1 MSIAELVPSWR
12 RDNPDLMGRR
22 LEGESIRRRN
32 YRLRAERDDLEIEA
46 ILRGRGVD
54 DVGAFLKAS
63 LKDLPDPS
71 TLRDMDLASA
81 RLADAI
87 ERKERILVF
96 GDYDVDG
103 ACSSAIVTRFVRM
116 VGHDC
121 AAYIPDRAEDGYGP
135 SAAAFA
141 KCRPEDYDLVVFV
154 DCGTASRDILDPLEP
169 DVVVVDHH
177 KQQGELPFVHA
188 CVNPHRDDDESGLGM
203 MCAAGLAF
211 LLAVATRRTLRARGY
226 FADGGEPD
234 LRALLD
240 LAALATVSDVVP
252 LVGVS
257 RILVACGL
265 EVMKAG
271 PSTGV
276 AALMAVAGVEEP
288 SAGRIGFGLGP
299 RINAAGRV
307 GGGSMSEEGAL
318 GFELLVCSDAGRAG
332 EIAARLNALNGER
345 QSVEKTVL
353 EQAMDQA
360 EQQARDGARIVCVA
374 SQDWHQGV
382 IGIVA
387 GRLREKFGVP
397 AIVAAIVD
405 GKVKGSGRSV
415 PGFDLGSVIIEA
427 SKRGVIEGGGGHAMA
442 CGLSC
447 RLDGWDDFVAFA
459 NERAVWSE
467 QDIAVDCRK
476 DALDVFVEDIE
487 ALDRMEPVGQ
497 GNPAPVVAFEN
508 FKVSRVLPFG
518 KGHIRLLTERR
529 DLEVLFWRAEDE
541 GIADELKALE
551 GREVVV
557 LGVPGI
563 NEWQGRKKVSIN
575 ASDVIR

>member
-12 RDNPDLMGRR
+12 RDNPDLLGAH
-22 LEGESIRRRN
+22 LEGESLRERK
-32 YRLRAERDDLEIEA
+32 YRLRAEDDGLDVSA
-46 ILRGRGVD
+46 ILRGRGIED
-54 DVGAFLKAS
+54 TEAFLKAS

-71 TLRDMDLASA
+71 TLVDMDLASA

-103 ACSSAIVTRFVRM
+103 ACSSAIMTRFIRM
-116 VGHDC
+116 AGHDC
-121 AAYIPDRAEDGYGP
+121 TAYIPDRAEDGYGP
-135 SAAAFA
+135 SQSAFD
-141 KCRPEDYDLVVFV
+141 KCRPEDYDLVIFV
-154 DCGTASRDILDPLEP
+154 DCGTASREILDPLEP
-169 DVVVVDHH
+169 DVIVVDHH
-177 KQQGELPFVHA
+177 KQQGDLPFVHA
-188 CVNPHRDDDESGLGM
+188 CVNPHRDDDRSDLGM
-203 MCAAGLAF
+203 MCAAGLVF
-211 LLAVATRRTLRARGY
+211 LLAVATRRTLRAREFFKGTQ
-226 FADGGEPD
+226 PD
-234 LRALLD
+234 LRELLD

-265 EVMKAG
+265 QVMKAG

-318 GFELLVCSDAGRAG
+318 GYELLVCRDAGRAG
-332 EIAARLNALNGER
+332 EIAARLNALNAER

-353 EQAMDQA
+353 EQAMEQAAEQA
-360 EQQARDGARIVCVA
+360 EKGARIVCVA
-374 SQDWHQGV
+374 SENWHQGV

-397 AIVAAIVD
+397 AIVGAIVD

-427 SKRGVIEGGGGHAMA
+427 NKRGIIEGGGGHAMA

-447 RLDGWDDFVAFA
+447 KQSGWDEFVSFA
-459 NERAVWSE
+459 NDRAVWSE
-467 QDIAVDCRK
+467 QEVAVDCRK
-476 DALDVFVEDIE
+476 PALDVFIEDIE
-487 ALDRMEPVGQ
+487 ALEMMEPMGQ
-497 GNPAPVVAFEN
+497 GNPAPVVAFDR
-508 FKVSRVLPFG
+508 FRVKMVKSFG
-518 KGHIRLLTERR
+518 KGHVRLLTDRQDMEAI
-529 DLEVLFWRAEDE
+529 FWRAEDE
-541 GIADELKALE
+541 GLSDRLMGLQ

-563 NEWQGRKKVSIN
+563 NEWQGRRKVSIN
-575 ASDVIR
+575 ASDVIF

>member
-12 RDNPDLMGRR
+12 RDNPELNGAHIMGTSLRDR
-22 LEGESIRRRN
+22 K
-32 YRLRAERDDLEIEA
+32 YRLRAQEDGLDVSA
-46 ILRGRGVD
+46 ILRGRGIED
-54 DVGAFLKAS
+54 TEAFLKAS

-71 TLRDMDLASA
+71 TLVDMDLASA

-103 ACSSAIVTRFVRM
+103 ACSSAIMTRFIRM

-135 SAAAFA
+135 SKPAFE
-141 KCRPEDYDLVVFV
+141 KCRPEDYDLVIFV
-154 DCGTASRDILDPLEP
+154 DCGTASREILDPLEP
-169 DVVVVDHH
+169 DVIVVDHH
-177 KQQGELPFVHA
+177 KQQGDLPFVHA
-188 CVNPHRDDDESGLGM
+188 CVNPHRDDDESDLGM

-211 LLAVATRRTLRARGY
+211 LLAVATRRTLRARGF
-226 FADGGEPD
+226 FANGEPD

-265 EVMKAG
+265 EVMKAE

-318 GFELLVCSDAGRAG
+318 GFELLVCPDPGRAG
-332 EIAARLNALNGER
+332 EIAARLNALNAER

-360 EQQARDGARIVCVA
+360 AEQAAKGARIVCVA
-374 SQDWHQGV
+374 SEDWHQGV

-397 AIVAAIVD
+397 AIVGAIVD

-427 SKRGVIEGGGGHAMA
+427 NRRGILEGGGGHAMA

-447 RLDGWDDFVAFA
+447 KLDGWRDFVSFA
-459 NERAVWSE
+459 NDRAIWSE
-467 QDIAVDCRK
+467 QDVAVDCRK
-476 DALDVFVEDIE
+476 GALDVFIEDIE
-487 ALDRMEPVGQ
+487 ALERMEPMGQ
-497 GNPAPVVAFEN
+497 GNPAPVVAFDR
-508 FKVSRVLPFG
+508 FKVKMAKTFG
-518 KGHIRLLTERR
+518 KGHVRLLTDRSDMEAI
-529 DLEVLFWRAEDE
+529 FWRAEDE
-541 GIADELKALE
+541 GLVDGLMGLQ

-563 NEWQGRKKVSIN
+563 NEWQGRRKVSIN
-575 ASDVIR
+575 ASDVIF

>member
-12 RDNPDLMGRR
+12 KDNPDL
-22 LEGESIRRRN
+22 LGEKLSGKSLRERS
-32 YRLRAERDDLEIEA
+32 YRLRSEEDDMDVST
-46 ILRGRGVD
+46 ILRARGVD
-54 DVGAFLKAS
+54 DTEAFLKAS

-87 ERKERILVF
+87 ERKEKILVF

-121 AAYIPDRAEDGYGP
+121 QAYIPDRAEDGYGP
-135 SAAAFA
+135 SKPAFE
-141 KCRPEDYDLVVFV
+141 KCRPEDYDLVIFV
-154 DCGTASRDILDPLEP
+154 DCGTASREILDPLEP
-169 DVVVVDHH
+169 DVIVVDHH
-177 KQQGELPFVHA
+177 KQQGDLPFVHA

-226 FADGGEPD
+226 FDKGEPD

-265 EVMKAG
+265 EVMKVG
-271 PSTGV
+271 PSVGV
-276 AALMAVAGVEEP
+276 AALMSVAGVEEP

-307 GGGSMSEEGAL
+307 GGGSMSVEGAL
-318 GFELLVCSDAGRAG
+318 GFELLVCSDPGRAG

-360 EQQARDGARIVCVA
+360 AEQAAKGARIVCVA
-374 SQDWHQGV
+374 SEDWHQGV

-397 AIVAAIVD
+397 AIVGAIVD

-415 PGFDLGSVIIEA
+415 PGFDLGAVIIEA
-427 SKRGVIEGGGGHAMA
+427 NRRGVLEGGGGHAMA

-447 RLDGWDDFVAFA
+447 KLDGWEEFVSFA

-467 QDIAVDCRK
+467 QDIPVDCRK
-476 DALDVFVEDIE
+476 PALDVMVEDID
-487 ALDRMEPVGQ
+487 ALERMEPMGQ
-497 GNPAPVVAFEN
+497 GNPAPVVAFER
-508 FKVSRVLPFG
+508 FRVTMVKPFG
-518 KGHIRLLTERR
+518 KGHIRLLTDRR
-529 DLEVLFWRAEDE
+529 DMEALFWRAEDE
-541 GIADELKALE
+541 GIADRLLKLE
-551 GREVVV
+551 GKEVVV

-563 NEWQGRKKVSIN
+563 NEWQGRRKVSIN
-575 ASDVIR
+575 ASDIIL

>member
-12 RDNPDLMGRR
+12 RDNPELNGDH
-22 LEGESIRRRN
+22 LEGTSLRDRK
-32 YRLRAERDDLEIEA
+32 YRLRAKDDGLDVSA
-46 ILRGRGVD
+46 ILRGRGIED
-54 DVGAFLKAS
+54 TDSFLKAS

-71 TLRDMDLASA
+71 TLVDMDLASA

-103 ACSSAIVTRFVRM
+103 ACSSAIMTRFIRM

-135 SAAAFA
+135 SKPAFE
-141 KCRPEDYDLVVFV
+141 KCRPEDYDLVIFV

-169 DVVVVDHH
+169 DVIVVDHH
-177 KQQGELPFVHA
+177 KQQGDLPFVHA
-188 CVNPHRDDDESGLGM
+188 CVNPHRDDDESDLGM

-211 LLAVATRRTLRARGY
+211 LLAVATRRTLRARG
-226 FADGGEPD
+226 FFPNGEPD

-318 GFELLVCSDAGRAG
+318 GFELLVCPDPGRAG
-332 EIAARLNALNGER
+332 EIAARLNALNAER

-353 EQAMDQA
+353 EQAMEQAA
-360 EQQARDGARIVCVA
+360 EQAAKGARIVCVA
-374 SQDWHQGV
+374 SEDWHQGV

-397 AIVAAIVD
+397 AIVGAIVE

-427 SKRGVIEGGGGHAMA
+427 NRRGIIEGGGGHAMA

-447 RLDGWDDFVAFA
+447 KLDGWQEFVSFA
-459 NERAVWSE
+459 NDRAIWSE
-467 QDIAVDCRK
+467 QDVAVDCRK
-476 DALDVFVEDIE
+476 GALDVFIEDIE
-487 ALDRMEPVGQ
+487 ALERMEPMGQ
-497 GNPAPVVAFEN
+497 GNPAPVVAFDR
-508 FKVSRVLPFG
+508 FKVKMAKTFG
-518 KGHIRLLTERR
+518 KGHVRLLTDRNDMEAI
-529 DLEVLFWRAEDE
+529 FWRAEDE
-541 GIADELKALE
+541 GLIDGLMGLQ

-563 NEWQGRKKVSIN
+563 NEWQGRRKVSIN
-575 ASDVIR
+575 ASDVIF